1 MSNLIGYLPAPFVYG
16 IISKYT
22 SIDYPKLAMMI
33 TLYTSFLGVVF
44 ISAGVYFKY
53 KKNKLTKSS
62 RKSIVKSD
70 LSTHA
75 NLIAN
80 LWGNKIIE
88 NEDKLIDEVKT
99 DEDNLMDNTSFYLDN
114 NEIGLIGDKIQN
126 KEKQTNNDL
135 NDKVI

>member
-1 MSNLIGYLPAPFVYG
+1 
-16 IISKYT
+16 
-22 SIDYPKLAMMI
+22 MMI

-70 LSTHA
+70 LSTHP